1 MGNKILFAKIVSMAF
16 FICLLVSCLSK
27 KTQSSLPH
35 PSAIH
40 LNEKSPDSFLVTFNT
55 SKGEFT
61 MKARRFWAPLACD
74 RFYQLAKNHF
84 YDSCVIF
91 RVAQAKSCNGAFV
104 VQIGIINNL
113 ELNKAWDSAVILDEP
128 VVVPQRA
135 GGVVFARGGPNTRSA
150 QIAITVTACPEMDTV
165 SNKTVVGFPTF
176 AEVETGLDVIKT
188 FNSKY
193 GNSVFDAE
201 DSLLLGREYFD
212 RVYPGLD
219 HINTARV
226 MKKW

>member
-1 MGNKILFAKIVSMAF
+1 MSNKNLFAKPYF
-16 FICLLVSCLSK
+16 LLLFICLLVSCFSIK
-27 KTQSSLPH
+27 SQFSIPSPSS
-35 PSAIH
+35 IN
-40 LNEKSPDSFLVTFNT
+40 LNEKSPDSFLVAFNT
-55 SKGEFT
+55 TKGDFT

-104 VQIGIINNL
+104 VQFGIVNNL
-113 ELNKAWDSAVILDEP
+113 GLNKEWDSAVIKDEP

-135 GGVVFARGGPNTRSA
+135 GGVVFARSGPNTRSA
-150 QIAITVTACPEMDTV
+150 QIAITVTPCPEMDTV

-188 FNSKY
+188 FYSKY
-193 GNSVFDAE
+193 GNSVFEAE

-212 RVYPGLD
+212 RVFPGLD
-219 HINTARV
+219 RINTTSV
-226 MKKW
+226 TKKW